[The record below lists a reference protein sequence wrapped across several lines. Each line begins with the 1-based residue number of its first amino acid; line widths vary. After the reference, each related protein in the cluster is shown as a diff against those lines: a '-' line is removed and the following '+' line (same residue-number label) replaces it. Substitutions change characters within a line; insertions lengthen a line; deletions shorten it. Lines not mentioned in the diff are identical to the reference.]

1 MLSDIL
7 KLQNNK
13 KKRDDDMKRGNS
25 IKLTDDALTNIKL
38 MLPLLNGRAKER
50 FVDMMYGYFIS
61 EMYSRGQ
68 DKQSYKFPEQLT

>member
-25 IKLTDDALTNIKL
+25 IKLTDDSLTNIKL

-68 DKQSYKFPEQLT
+68 DKQSYKFPEQLI

>member
-1 MLSDIL
+1 DIL

-13 KKRDDDMKRGNS
+13 KKGDDDMKRANS
-25 IKLTDDALTNIKL
+25 IKLTDDSLTNIKL

>member
-25 IKLTDDALTNIKL
+25 IKLTDDSLTNIKL
-38 MLPLLNGRAKER
+38 MLPLLNDRAKER

-68 DKQSYKFPEQLT
+68 DKQSYKFPEQLI